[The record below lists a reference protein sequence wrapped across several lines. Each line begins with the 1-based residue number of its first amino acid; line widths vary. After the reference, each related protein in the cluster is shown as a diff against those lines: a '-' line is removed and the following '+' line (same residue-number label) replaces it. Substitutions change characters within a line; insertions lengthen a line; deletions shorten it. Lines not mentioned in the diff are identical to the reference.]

1 MKNILELKERLRGE
15 LDDEYFDESEIDDE
29 IDDEMDDE
37 IEDDDDIDVDN
48 EEDVSHPDKSP
59 MSFVRIDNQDKI
71 KGRLNK
77 LDFEINYKELSDKIN
92 EEVPGVIVS
101 KIKARQIMD
110 IIRKEMGF

>member
-1 MKNILELKERLRGE
+1 MRNILELKEKLRGE

-29 IDDEMDDE
+29 MDDEMDDE
-37 IEDDDDIDVDN
+37 IEDDDIDVDN
-48 EEDVSHPDKSP
+48 EEDISHPDKSP
-59 MSFVRIDNQDKI
+59 MSFVRVDNQDKI

-101 KIKARQIMD
+101 KIKVRQIMD

>member
-1 MKNILELKERLRGE
+1 MRNILELKDRLKGE
-15 LDDEYFDESEIDDE
+15 LDDEYLDDE
-29 IDDEMDDE
+29 LDDE
-37 IEDDDDIDVDN
+37 DDIDVDN
-48 EEDVSHPDKSP
+48 EDDDDEEEVSHPDKTP
-59 MSFVRIDNQDKI
+59 MSFIRVDNQDRI

-92 EEVPGVIVS
+92 DEVPGVIIS